1 MEPFQ
6 ERVIE
11 EKAELDKKCEAL
23 RQFLNSE
30 GYRNL
35 PLEERQRLRDQ
46 WDAMNTYS
54 AILFERIAAFSL
66 EKLFVT
72 STQVCI
78 SELETELKKTLTVL
92 RDIVAVMRHEPA
104 LQGSRYKD
112 LGIEANRILSKHR
125 M

>member
-23 RQFLNSE
+23 RRFLNSE

-35 PLEERQRLRDQ
+35 PLEERQRLRNQ

-54 AILFERIAAFSL
+54 QILDERIAAFSL